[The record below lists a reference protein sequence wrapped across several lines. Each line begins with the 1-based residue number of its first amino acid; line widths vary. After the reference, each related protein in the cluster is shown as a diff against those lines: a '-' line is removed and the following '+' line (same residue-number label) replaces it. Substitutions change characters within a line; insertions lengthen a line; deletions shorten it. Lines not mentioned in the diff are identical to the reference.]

1 MDDDQQKQDE
11 VIDAEIVESESTTT
25 ENTAVDT
32 LLSLENLI
40 KSHIRSL
47 DTLRIELKKHRELEE
62 DALNNDPTYKEHLK
76 NVKEATKVK
85 SNTKQ
90 QILKQPSMANVANKI
105 KSMSSEIKEKENALS
120 DYLKEYQRMSGA
132 SEIEGENGEVMEI
145 VTVVKVV
152 KRRKT

>member
-11 VIDAEIVESESTTT
+11 IIDAEVVESEPVIT
-25 ENTAVDT
+25 ENTAADT

-47 DTLRIELKKHRELEE
+47 DTLRIELKKHKELEE

-105 KSMSSEIKEKENALS
+105 KSMSAEIKEKENALS

-152 KRRKT
+152 KRRKV